1 MVDALIQHD
10 TKWLSPA
17 SLWPEYANDANNSDN
32 FKRPTILRFNGD
44 DFMAELQ
51 SLMSLHPERLSEYKA
66 QPETWRS
73 PMREPSAK
81 SLLNTAQPVSQFD
94 KTQTKLLKQKKPSLF
109 SLSTDSDALA
119 ANQASEVASAADSSE
134 VMPLKLYQPAQQ
146 RFYLVTAS
154 LVCRRIGL
162 PDRIVDQAK
171 EQKVEFV
178 IRRLIP
184 KNPDS
189 ITNPD
194 VIDPDACDEFAY
206 VLVGDQF
213 KWQAV
218 TPDSSNSYKTLLPAE
233 ERLPMFNL
241 GYQDEKDKK
250 RKLIAGFIPVSK
262 REAYT
267 NAAFI
272 ENANPTEDE
281 RQAELNAERR
291 DAIAHL
297 FNLQVAGPWKR
308 IISMVFNEQTASSD
322 WQDVNK
328 VPDLAQEHDGFPNAN
343 LIAGSNLKVLREKLQ
358 TASWYLLVDLLQFLR
373 DYLPNVYQYIDTG
386 VEPDGISSAEL
397 DVYDALA
404 DVNIVTAG
412 YNDEYIS
419 ESYHSLS
426 DLQSSLINGLKQLI
440 ASPNL
445 VTELDL
451 VEYPYDRLNEN
462 TDQDIAHWP
471 DFLFPLADPIHEMP
485 LPNLDSFIEE
495 PSDSEPD
502 TFHDQIDAL
511 LALVAAAIPTDLL
524 SGAPEVTVPK
534 RPKDDNTG
542 GWFVI
547 RCVYETPNCGPFN
560 PALVSERTE
569 PFKMASFYDPDA
581 PGRPITI
588 PMPLDISP
596 AGLRKFNKN
605 ATFMIS
611 DMLCGKL
618 RGARKITL
626 GDLVLSVLPWPFHK
640 DLPDPGGGSGCSKG
654 GIGFGMLCSLSIP
667 IVTICAFILLTIMV
681 VLFDL
686 FFRWIP
692 YFFICLPIP
701 GLKGKKG

>member
-17 SLWPEYANDANNSDN
+17 SLWSQFSSDDSSSDS
-32 FKRPTILRFNGD
+32 FKRPAILRFNGD
-44 DFMAELQ
+44 NFMEELQ
-51 SLMSLHPERLSEYKA
+51 LLMSLHPERLIEYKA
-66 QPETWRS
+66 KPETWRE
-73 PMREPSAK
+73 PMPTPAAK

-94 KTQTKLLKQKKPSLF
+94 KRQTGLLKQRKPGLF
-109 SLSTDSDALA
+109 SLSVDGISQVSEPESVADA
-119 ANQASEVASAADSSE
+119 NDEIK
-134 VMPLKLYQPAQQ
+134 PLKLYQPSQQ

-162 PDRIVDQAK
+162 PDRTVDLAK

-178 IRRLIP
+178 IRRLLP
-184 KNPDS
+184 KNPETV
-189 ITNPD
+189 TNPD
-194 VIDPDACDEFAY
+194 MIDPGACDEFAY
-206 VLVGDQF
+206 VLSGDQF

-218 TPDSSNSYKTLLPAE
+218 TADSSNNYKTLLPNE
-233 ERLPMFNL
+233 ERLPMFNV

-272 ENANPTEDE
+272 SNANATEE
-281 RQAELNAERR
+281 EKQAEVNAGRR

-308 IISMVFNEQTASSD
+308 VISMVFNEKTAASD
-322 WQDVNK
+322 WQNTSK
-328 VPDLAQEHDGFPNAN
+328 VPDLAKEHDGFPDAD
-343 LIAGSNLKVLREKLQ
+343 LIKGSNIKVIREKVQ
-358 TASWYLLVDLLQFLR
+358 TASWYLLVDLLQFLK
-373 DYLPNVYQYIDTG
+373 DYLPGVYQHIATG
-386 VEPDGISSAEL
+386 TQPDSITSEEL

-404 DVNIVTAG
+404 DVTIVTSQ
-412 YNDEYIS
+412 YNDEFITD
-419 ESYHSLS
+419 SYHNLS
-426 DLQSSLINGLKQLI
+426 DLQNSLVNALKQLI
-440 ASPNL
+440 DSPDL
-445 VTELDL
+445 ATELDL
-451 VEYPYDRLNEN
+451 VDYAYDRQNEN
-462 TDQDIAHWP
+462 TSAEHQWP
-471 DFLFPLADPIHEMP
+471 DFLFPLADPIHDTP
-485 LPNLDSFIEE
+485 LPNLFIEE
-495 PSDSEPD
+495 PSDAEPD
-502 TFHDQIDAL
+502 ISHDQIDAL
-511 LALVAAAIPTDLL
+511 TALVAAAIPTDLL
-524 SGAPEVTVPK
+524 HTAPDVTVPR
-534 RPKDDNTG
+534 RPRDDNTG

-569 PFKMASFYDPDA
+569 AFKMASFYDPDA

-618 RGARKITL
+618 RGARKTTL

-681 VLFDL
+681 VLFDI

-701 GLKGKKG
+701 GLKGKNG